1 MYKHIVAPA
10 IEQQQGLNALSS
22 CVQTRELCVCVCV
35 CVWQQG
41 PMCVFITAGPF
52 TMGVRGKRGPN
63 GIQGPHGAPGWH
75 GPAGLRGNY

>member
-1 MYKHIVAPA
+1 VTGKK
-10 IEQQQGLNALSS
+10 GL
-22 CVQTRELCVCVCV
+22 T
-35 CVWQQG
+35 WQQG

-63 GIQGPHGAPGWH
+63 GIQGPPGAPGWD